1 MAKAIGIIQ
10 EILQDREK
18 GAVRLVS
25 EYRERLY
32 AVAIA
37 LCNDATE
44 AEDLVFRTF
53 EQVLDKVETCGSEAS
68 FYSWMC
74 AILRNFHRHSVRRPV
89 NRNTEP
95 VGGQT
100 EIEPLMDPVAADG
113 IAAAIDSNIMR
124 QSIEQMP
131 PKMREMLI
139 LHYFMDQ
146 PVSQIAR
153 YLMLPMGTVL
163 SRLHYARRALARRLN
178 TQLKKPAAVLVVLGI
193 AILCATAA
201 VVGAISVGAE
211 SEAPDVSSASFVPS
225 ISSQDKQGAKTMNIK
240 ATTAALMTAATTL
253 GAMPANAEPIGSGLA
268 AYLTFDGAEVTNRI
282 PNATITGVTLSDS
295 GIASGVK
302 SGEFGH
308 SGFGG
313 YLDIDQGWARL
324 DGSQNL
330 TFENDNDFTIC
341 IWMRIEGAQ
350 VGDPVFVGNGNW
362 SATSKPGVLLSTA
375 PATSGWVSSLNYSDN
390 GTSRVRVN
398 SNDGGVSI
406 TMGKWTFYAISHTSD
421 DKFRYFMSSSSG
433 TLVTISE
440 MDAPNFKMLFDAVGD
455 RKPFY
460 LGQDGTG
467 AYSKTFVGKIDE
479 FALWTR
485 GLSPSDINA
494 IYQNGRR
501 GHLLDDLLKPEMT
514 AADAGNGNID
524 LSFAGARSG
533 DYELYVASG
542 AADGGVDRF
551 AWDYFD
557 YVATIEPTD
566 TSYTF
571 ALSNDIKNEGR
582 YYRFFLTKDADYQEI
597 EYIQNSETYA
607 TAYCHTGVNPTKDTT
622 VVGEVEIVS
631 GSTWDEIFGCL
642 DNSRG
647 NLLIYHLGFNWLG
660 SKWYTE
666 TKKLTGG
673 GTLQFGSGTTG
684 VRYAFDYGVTGASC
698 WESATGA
705 ASMYQATLDD
715 RNSFPD
721 MTNSIVV
728 LRCEAQN
735 GRTYDRSFQG
745 KMYSIAISTNGAVAC
760 DYIPVKNASGVVG
773 FYDAAT
779 KTFIPSETATPFTG
793 GAASVGR
800 LTVQST
806 TAKAMTASDP
816 VTAYWIGGANGAIDD
831 PTSWHC
837 ENSYGDT
844 IETVPS
850 SLTDISIA
858 NVGQMFGVPANA
870 GFTYKSIAITAPLA
884 LTGDCD
890 WRGVDFTKVTAAGAV
905 DLAGHKFYMSAN
917 ANLANAM
924 TFTDLTGGGELH
936 VEVPSG
942 VIAENAAVVLA
953 GALKLV
959 KDGDGTLVANCQSQS
974 NTGGVNVEA
983 GTLKT
988 TAFISTRV
996 LGASGSKVKVGSC
1009 GTLRVESG
1017 YTGLEDYDLELAGGT
1032 LYMYNNRALSG
1043 RTTIGSMTLT
1053 ADSTLHLDTVQG
1065 VGNDATCDAEMADGA
1080 VWDLGGYELTV
1091 LFATNPTDFFIGRDV
1106 TVKPVFRNGTIYL
1119 PSRMGFWQ
1127 DYGSDASDHVC
1138 FRYGMINTRQRADS
1152 STYDFVNNIP
1162 TDANFSN
1169 DGTMSVY
1176 GMYTP
1181 SANNLCFKIR
1191 MMNGSAINLAGLSN
1205 PMPLALDGAS
1215 NGSVR
1220 SMTFEAGATINIELG
1235 ARNLEQGQKI
1245 VSWPAIPAGVTFV
1258 NSSAERRQRAWSL
1271 VLTDSGIIVS
1281 RGFAIIIR

>member
-1 MAKAIGIIQ
+1 
-10 EILQDREK
+10 
-18 GAVRLVS
+18 
-25 EYRERLY
+25 
-32 AVAIA
+32 
-37 LCNDATE
+37 
-44 AEDLVFRTF
+44 
-53 EQVLDKVETCGSEAS
+53 
-68 FYSWMC
+68 
-74 AILRNFHRHSVRRPV
+74 
-89 NRNTEP
+89 
-95 VGGQT
+95 
-100 EIEPLMDPVAADG
+100 
-113 IAAAIDSNIMR
+113 
-124 QSIEQMP
+124 
-131 PKMREMLI
+131 
-139 LHYFMDQ
+139 
-146 PVSQIAR
+146 
-153 YLMLPMGTVL
+153 
-163 SRLHYARRALARRLN
+163 
-178 TQLKKPAAVLVVLGI
+178 
-193 AILCATAA
+193 
-201 VVGAISVGAE
+201 
-211 SEAPDVSSASFVPS
+211 
-225 ISSQDKQGAKTMNIK
+225 MNIK
-240 ATTAALMTAATTL
+240 TTMAALMAAATTL
-253 GAMPANAEPIGSGLA
+253 GAVTANAEPIGSGLA
-268 AYLTFDGAEVTNRI
+268 AYLTFDDAVVSNRI
-282 PNATITGVTLSDS
+282 PNSTITGITLSSS
-295 GIASGVK
+295 GIESGVK

-313 YLDIDQGWARL
+313 YLDINQGWARL

-350 VGDPVFVGNGNW
+350 DGDPVYVGNGNW
-362 SATSKPGVLLSTA
+362 STTKNPGVLLSTA
-375 PATSGWVSSLNYSDN
+375 PASSGWVSSLNYSDN

-406 TMGKWTFYAISHTSD
+406 SMGKWTFYAISHTSD

-433 TLVTISE
+433 TLVTICE
-440 MDAPNFKMLFDAVGD
+440 YDAPNFKMLFDAVSD

-467 AYSKTFVGKIDE
+467 AYSKGFVGKIDE

-485 GLSPSDINA
+485 GLSSSDINA

-501 GHLLDDLLKPEMT
+501 GHLLDDLLKPEIT
-514 AADAGNGNID
+514 AVDAGNGNID
-524 LSFAGARSG
+524 LSFTGARSG

-542 AADGGVDRF
+542 TADCGVDRF
-551 AWDYFD
+551 AWDHFD
-557 YVATIEPTD
+557 RVATIVPQD
-566 TSYTF
+566 TNYTF

-597 EYIQNSETYA
+597 EYIQNAETYA

-622 VVGEVEIVS
+622 VVGEVEIAS
-631 GSTWDEIFGCL
+631 GSTWDEIFGCC
-642 DNSRG
+642 DTSNG
-647 NLLIYHLGFNWLG
+647 NKLFYHFGFYWG
-660 SKWYTE
+660 GKKWYTE

-728 LRCEAQN
+728 LRCEGQN
-735 GRTYDRSFQG
+735 GNTYDRSFQG
-745 KMYSIAISTNGAVAC
+745 KMYSIAISTNGTVAC
-760 DYIPVKNASGVVG
+760 DYIPVKDASGEAG

-779 KTFIPSETATPFTG
+779 KTFIPSETGTPFSG
-793 GAASVGR
+793 GEASVGR

-831 PTSWHC
+831 PDSWHC

-850 SLTDISIA
+850 SLTDVSIA
-858 NVGQMFGVPANA
+858 NVGQMFVVPANA
-870 GFTYKSIAITAPLA
+870 GFAYKSIAITAPIA

-942 VIAENAAVVLA
+942 AIAENSAVALA
-953 GALKLV
+953 GAVKLV

-974 NTGGVNVEA
+974 NTGGVSIVT

-996 LGASGSKVKVGSC
+996 LGASGSKVKVDPC

-1043 RTTIGSMTLT
+1043 RTTIGNMTLT
-1053 ADSTLHLDTVQG
+1053 ANSTLHLDTVQG
-1065 VGNDATCDAEMADGA
+1065 VGNDATCDAELAEGA

-1091 LFATNPTDFFIGRDV
+1091 LFATNPTDFFIGRDK
-1106 TVKPVFRNGTIYL
+1106 TVKPIFRNGTIIL

-1127 DYGSDASDHVC
+1127 DYGSDAHDHVC
-1138 FRYGMINTRQRADS
+1138 YRYGMYNTRQRADS
-1152 STYDFVNNIP
+1152 STYDFVNNVP
-1162 TDANFSN
+1162 ADANFSN

-1176 GMYTP
+1176 GTYTP
-1181 SANNLCFKIR
+1181 NANNLCFKIR
-1191 MMNGSAINLAGLSN
+1191 MMNGSTINLSGRNNA
-1205 PMPLALDGAS
+1205 MPLALDGAS

-1220 SMTFEAGATINIELG
+1220 TMAFETGATVYLDFGSRKLMQNE
-1235 ARNLEQGQKI
+1235 KV
-1245 VSWPAIPAGVTFV
+1245 VSWSAIPSGVTFA
-1258 NSSAERRQRAWSL
+1258 SKKKGWSL
-1271 VLTDSGIIVS
+1271 LVAADGIYAS
-1281 RGFAIIIR
+1281 HGTIITIR

>member
-1 MAKAIGIIQ
+1 
-10 EILQDREK
+10 
-18 GAVRLVS
+18 
-25 EYRERLY
+25 
-32 AVAIA
+32 
-37 LCNDATE
+37 
-44 AEDLVFRTF
+44 
-53 EQVLDKVETCGSEAS
+53 
-68 FYSWMC
+68 
-74 AILRNFHRHSVRRPV
+74 
-89 NRNTEP
+89 
-95 VGGQT
+95 
-100 EIEPLMDPVAADG
+100 
-113 IAAAIDSNIMR
+113 
-124 QSIEQMP
+124 
-131 PKMREMLI
+131 
-139 LHYFMDQ
+139 
-146 PVSQIAR
+146 
-153 YLMLPMGTVL
+153 
-163 SRLHYARRALARRLN
+163 
-178 TQLKKPAAVLVVLGI
+178 
-193 AILCATAA
+193 
-201 VVGAISVGAE
+201 
-211 SEAPDVSSASFVPS
+211 
-225 ISSQDKQGAKTMNIK
+225 MNIK
-240 ATTAALMTAATTL
+240 TTMAALMTAVTTL
-253 GAMPANAEPIGSGLA
+253 GAATASAEPIGNGLA
-268 AYLTFDGAEVTNRI
+268 AYLTFDDAVVSNRI
-282 PNATITGVTLSDS
+282 PNSTITGITLSSS
-295 GIASGVK
+295 GIESGVK

-313 YLDIDQGWARL
+313 YLDINKGWARL

-375 PATSGWVSSLNYSDN
+375 PASSIWVSSLNYSDN

-557 YVATIEPTD
+557 RVATIEPTD

-622 VVGEVEIVS
+622 VVGEVEIVG
-631 GSTWDEIFGCL
+631 GSTWDEIFGCCDTANGRKL
-642 DNSRG
+642 F
-647 NLLIYHLGFNWLG
+647 YHFGFFWNN
-660 SKWYTE
+660 KAWYTE

-673 GTLQFGSGTTG
+673 LTLQFGSGTIG

-728 LRCEAQN
+728 LRCESQN
-735 GRTYDRSFQG
+735 GNTYDRSFQG

-760 DYIPVKNASGVVG
+760 DYIPVKNASGVAG

-779 KTFIPSETATPFTG
+779 KTFIPSETGTSFTG

-816 VTAYWIGGANGAIDD
+816 VTAYWIGGTNGALDD
-831 PTSWHC
+831 PDSWHC

-850 SLTDISIA
+850 SLTDVSIA

-1043 RTTIGSMTLT
+1043 RTTIGNMILT
-1053 ADSTLHLDTVQG
+1053 ANSTLHLDTVQG
-1065 VGNDATCDAEMADGA
+1065 VGNDATCDVELTEGA
-1080 VWDLGGYELTV
+1080 VWNLGGYELTV
-1091 LFATNPTDFFIGRDV
+1091 LFATNPTDFFIGRDK

-1127 DYGSDASDHVC
+1127 DYGSDAHDHVC
-1138 FRYGMINTRQRADS
+1138 YRYGMINTRQRADS
-1152 STYDFVNNIP
+1152 STYDFINNVP
-1162 TDANFSN
+1162 SDANFSN

-1176 GMYTP
+1176 GTYTP
-1181 SANNLCFKIR
+1181 NANNLCFKIR

-1245 VSWPAIPAGVTFV
+1245 VSWSAIPAGVTFV

-1271 VLTDSGIIVS
+1271 VLTDSGIIVL
-1281 RGFAIIIR
+1281 RGLAIIIR